1 MKIFALGVEFAI
13 KIQDASNNPSGIKAL
28 PGRDERAIR
37 NERDTAFS
45 THLKKLETVNFEEKI
60 KVLADKI
67 QSQGKKLEKKAD
79 IRDLKIYK
87 QLISEFLGEAVS
99 NAHSFTKKSFL
110 DRRGRHRVYAIIKKV
125 NEELIALTEE
135 VLKGEQDNISILKKL
150 DDIRGLILDLFL

>member
-1 MKIFALGVEFAI
+1 MKICALGSECAI

-37 NERDTAFS
+37 NEKDTAFS
-45 THLKKLETVNFEEKI
+45 SQLRKLETGNYEEKI

-87 QLISEFLGEAVS
+87 QLISEFLDQAVTH
-99 NAHSFTKKSFL
+99 AHSFTKKSFL

-125 NEELIALTEE
+125 NEGLIELTNE
-135 VLKGEQDNISILKKL
+135 VLKAEQDNINILKKL